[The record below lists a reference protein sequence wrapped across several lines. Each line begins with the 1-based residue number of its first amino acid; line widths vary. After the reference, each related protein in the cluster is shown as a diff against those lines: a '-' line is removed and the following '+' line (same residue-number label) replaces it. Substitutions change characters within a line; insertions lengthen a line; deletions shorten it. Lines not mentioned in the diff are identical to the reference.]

1 MALLGPDID
10 STLQTQVDAC
20 STVSG
25 GMCTNEY
32 NPCQVLFNIVD
43 NSQLNVGYKKFIDL
57 NCASKTNS
65 LMCEMIGTNLSF
77 LFLFFLFHTLCVPAF
92 PIRHNDLFI
101 YSPSNDKMS

>member
-20 STVSG
+20 STVSTG
-25 GMCTNEY
+25 GMCNNEY

-77 LFLFFLFHTLCVPAF
+77 LFLFYYFILISNWMLFNF
-92 PIRHNDLFI
+92 PNL
-101 YSPSNDKMS
+101 

>member
-10 STLQTQVDAC
+10 TTLQTQVEAC

-65 LMCEMIGTNLSF
+65 LMCEMIGKNSSF
-77 LFLFFLFHTLCVPAF
+77 LFLFYYFILIIGCFSTFLICDNH
-92 PIRHNDLFI
+92 LF
-101 YSPSNDKMS
+101 YL